1 MAVERDLTEQEE
13 KIIGKAVDE
22 FEKYGKTNITCP
34 ICNGKLAYDGNRYYS
49 SFTILCENCGDI
61 YSLRGL

>member
-13 KIIGKAVDE
+13 KIIDKAVEE
-22 FEKYGKTNITCP
+22 FEKYRKTNITCP
-34 ICNGKLAYDGNRYYS
+34 ICNGKLAYEGNYYS
-49 SFTILCENCGDI
+49 SFTISCENCGDI